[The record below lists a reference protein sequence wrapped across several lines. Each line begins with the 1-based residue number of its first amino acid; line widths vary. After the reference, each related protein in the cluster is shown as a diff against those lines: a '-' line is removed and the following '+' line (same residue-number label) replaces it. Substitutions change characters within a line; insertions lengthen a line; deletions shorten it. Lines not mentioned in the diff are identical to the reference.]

1 MTKSKDKEAYFV
13 IMETEYLIQILV
25 SLLIISVGLL
35 LLLTVMICSSYY
47 STLPS
52 LIQQRSEQ
60 DKEMKQLNFVDVVG
74 LIYWRFT
81 PI

>member
-35 LLLTVMICSSYY
+35 LLLTAMICSSYY
-47 STLPS
+47 STLPT
-52 LIQQRSEQ
+52 LIQRHSEQ
-60 DKEMKQLNFVDVVG
+60 EKEMKQFN
-74 LIYWRFT
+74 
-81 PI
+81 

>member
-1 MTKSKDKEAYFV
+1 MTKCKAIESYSV

-35 LLLTVMICSSYY
+35 LLLTAMICSSYY
-47 STLPS
+47 NTLLS

-60 DKEMKQLNFVDVVG
+60 DKEMKQLN
-74 LIYWRFT
+74 
-81 PI
+81 

>member
-35 LLLTVMICSSYY
+35 LLLTAMICSSYY
-47 STLPS
+47 NTLPS

-60 DKEMKQLNFVDVVG
+60 DKEMKQLN
-74 LIYWRFT
+74 
-81 PI
+81 